1 MHKVTFF
8 PLGNADCYRI
18 DLHNGKKILT
28 DYANVKDTE
37 DDEDLRIDLAAALRE
52 DLDEAHR
59 NEYDVVAFTH
69 ADDDHIHGFS
79 DFFYLE
85 HAKKYQDDSRA
96 RINVLWVPAA
106 VITESSLKDE
116 ARVLQAEARHRIKVG
131 KGLRVFSRP
140 EHLKDWFDSEKISLE
155 SRRVLITDAGQ
166 ICPEFTLGTDGIE
179 FFVHSPFAT
188 RQEGQLI
195 DRNDAA
201 LVTHATFLIGS
212 RTTRMMLG
220 SDCEHEAWA
229 DIVRITE
236 YKSRLDR
243 LDWDIFKIAHH
254 CSYTALSAEMGEEKT
269 KPDAEVERLFKRGQ
283 QKGILVATCKPIPSD
298 DSDDQPP
305 HRQAANYY
313 REIAKGLAGDFKV
326 TMEYPRESRPEPLVI
341 QIDDFGATL
350 KKLTVASGASVLTRP
365 APRAGR

>member
-18 DLHNGKKILT
+18 DLHNGKKILI
-28 DYANVKDTE
+28 DYANLKDAGDE
-37 DDEDLRIDLAAALRE
+37 DDLRIDLVTVLRE

-59 NEYDVVAFTH
+59 NEFDVVAFTH

-79 DFFYLE
+79 DLFYLE
-85 HAKKYQDDSRA
+85 HAKKYQDASRA
-96 RINVLWVPAA
+96 GIAVLWVPAA
-106 VITESSLKDE
+106 VITESTLKDE
-116 ARVLQAEARHRIKVG
+116 ARILQAEAQYRLRNG
-131 KGLRVFSRP
+131 KGVRVFSRP
-140 EHLKDWFDSEKISLE
+140 DHLKDWFESEGITLE
-155 SRRVLITDAGQ
+155 SRRALITDAGQ
-166 ICPEFTLGTDGIE
+166 ICPEFALGTDGIE

-188 RQEGQLI
+188 RQEGELVY
-195 DRNDAA
+195 RNDAA

-236 YKSRLDR
+236 YKSKFDR

-254 CSYTALSAEMGEEKT
+254 CSYTALSAEKGEDKT
-269 KPDAEVERLFKRGQ
+269 EPDAEIQRMFDRGQ
-283 QKGILVATCKPIPSD
+283 YKGILVATCKPIPSD

-313 REIAKGLAGDFKV
+313 REVEEKISGEFKV
-326 TMEYPRESRPEPLVI
+326 TMEHPNKRRPEPLVI
-341 QIDDFGATL
+341 EIDDFGATL
-350 KKLTVASGASVLTRP
+350 KKLTVTSSAGVLLRP
-365 APRAGR
+365 APRAGW